1 MTPMS
6 SRPHGVMAS
15 DAERRRPGALADAMT
30 RGWRP
35 YRWRGY
41 AVGVVAGIALGGIVA
56 PILTTSVVIGLALAG
71 ITVDPRV
78 PWAEVVWSVTFVV
91 TFAAVG
97 AWAVARWL
105 PAAFRDALES
115 YVWIARRAETQWRH
129 AFGDRPVP
137 RSQSALRDFVEATPE
152 TAETAGERVAAWLA
166 LGDVDAAR
174 RCVSQ
179 MTTDTPTARYARDGS
194 AWLVEF
200 VGGSTGDLVP
210 LREGAAEIED
220 PDDRLAAEVELAAN
234 TARIELAAGRD
245 WRPPLASGARAPR
258 RGTERAPLAACLAV
272 DVPGHARCGGHR
284 RRRVLGRVGDRLT
297 AVAVSRP
304 RCRAGCRHRSAAPR

>member
-1 MTPMS
+1 MTPLS
-6 SRPHGVMAS
+6 SRPHGVLTP
-15 DAERRRPGALADAMT
+15 DPERRRPGALADAMT

-56 PILTTSVVIGLALAG
+56 PILTTSVAVGLALAG

-78 PWAEVVWSVTFVV
+78 PWAEVVWSVTFAV

-115 YVWIARRAETQWRH
+115 YVWIALRAEGQWRH

-137 RSQSALRDFVEATPE
+137 RSQSALRDFVGATPE
-152 TAETAGERVAAWLA
+152 TADTAGERVAAWLA

-179 MTTDTPTARYARDGS
+179 MRTDTPTARYARDGS
-194 AWLVEF
+194 AWLVAF
-200 VGGSTGDLVP
+200 VGGRTGDLDP
-210 LREGAAEIED
+210 LRDRATEIED

-234 TARIELAAGRD
+234 EARVELAAGRD
-245 WRPPLASGARAPR
+245 WRPPLAS
-258 RGTERAPLAACLAV
+258 V
-272 DVPGHARCGGHR
+272 R
-284 RRRVLGRVGDRLT
+284 RRLGAEPSELVWRLAWPSTFRGMFAAAAIGVT
-297 AVAVSRP
+297 AFWVA
-304 RCRAGCRHRSAAPR
+304 SAID

>member
-78 PWAEVVWSVTFVV
+78 PWAEVAWSVTFVV

-115 YVWIARRAETQWRH
+115 YVWIAWRH
-129 AFGDRPVP
+129 VFGDRPVP

-245 WRPPLASGARAPR
+245 WRPPLAQVRGRLGAEPSDLLWQLAWPSTF
-258 RGTERAPLAACLAV
+258 RGMLAAAAI
-272 DVPGHARCGGHR
+272 G
-284 RRRVLGRVGDRLT
+284 
-297 AVAVSRP
+297 VAAFWV
-304 RCRAGCRHRSAAPR
+304 ASAID